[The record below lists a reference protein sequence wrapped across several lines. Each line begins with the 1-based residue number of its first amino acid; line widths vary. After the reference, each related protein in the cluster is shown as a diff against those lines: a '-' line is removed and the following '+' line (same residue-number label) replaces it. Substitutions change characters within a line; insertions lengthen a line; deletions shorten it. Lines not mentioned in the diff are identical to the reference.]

1 MLEQERV
8 YLMSDNGVPVQPPS
22 TRKLH
27 FEPSTIETIDS
38 SVLKYFESLDLF
50 ADTNEGWKKVPIVW
64 GTAERAF
71 QVKSDKDIRDDR
83 GMLKLP
89 IISIRRNSVL
99 KDFPSKGVFQGNIP
113 GVKDGQGGSL
123 EVSRVIYQE
132 KTMKFASADSLRLHK
147 QNNYPRQN
155 PKVVYRTIS
164 APMPVN
170 VTINYE
176 ITIRTE
182 YQQQMNDLLLPF
194 VTLPGTINYVR
205 LFEGDHRY
213 EGFIQG
219 DFQNSDNLSNFS
231 SEERK
236 FETKI
241 TMKVIGYLVGQKDN
255 RDKPH
260 YAVRENAV
268 EVKIP
273 RERISLNEVPEH
285 EFGAYYGLSGIK
297 DPVILSGFP
306 APFMLS
312 NVPAV
317 GSGGGGG
324 SAQTADTSG
333 NLVTNGNFSE
343 ILADNLVIREVLK
356 SDTGAVPSPANQLT
370 VAGADVRANTESLYV
385 NGVLQTPG
393 VDNDYNISGN
403 VITLTFNLDADDSAF
418 ITYIKQ

>member
-1 MLEQERV
+1 
-8 YLMSDNGVPVQPPS
+8 MSDSGVPVQPPIAK
-22 TRKLH
+22 KLH
-27 FEPSTIETIDS
+27 FEPSTIETIDG
-38 SVLKYFESLDLF
+38 SVLRYFESLDLF

-64 GTAERAF
+64 GTAERAY
-71 QVKSDKDIRDDR
+71 QVKKNKDIRDDQ
-83 GMLKLP
+83 GMLRLP
-89 IISIRRNSVL
+89 IITIKRNSVL

-113 GVKDGQGGSL
+113 GVKDEQGGSL

-147 QNNYPRQN
+147 QSNYPRQN
-155 PKVVYRTIS
+155 PKTVYRTIS

-219 DFQNSDNLSNFS
+219 DFQNNDNLSNFS

-241 TMKVIGYLVGQKDN
+241 MMKVIGYLVGQKDN
-255 RDKPH
+255 REKPH

-273 RERISLNEVPEH
+273 RERISLNEIPEH

-297 DPVILSGFP
+297 DPVILPGFP
-306 APFMLS
+306 TPFILS

-317 GSGGGGG
+317 GAGSTAT
-324 SAQTADTSG
+324 SAQTSEASG
-333 NLVTNGNFSE
+333 NLVTDTNFSD
-343 ILADNLVIREVLK
+343 ILADNLVIRELLK
-356 SDTGAVPSPANQLT
+356 SDTDPVPSPANQIIIT
-370 VAGADVRANTESLYV
+370 GATLRANTESLYV
-385 NGVLQTPG
+385 NGVLQAPG
-393 VDNDYNISGN
+393 VDNDYTISGN
-403 VITLTFNLDADDSAF
+403 TITLSFNLDADDSVF
-418 ITYIKQ
+418 VTYIKQ

>member
-1 MLEQERV
+1 
-8 YLMSDNGVPVQPPS
+8 MSDRGVPVQPPLAK
-22 TRKLH
+22 KLH
-27 FEPSTIETIDS
+27 FEPSTIETIDG
-38 SVLKYFESLDLF
+38 SVLNYFEGLDLF
-50 ADTNEGWKKVPIVW
+50 SDTNEGWKKVPIVW
-64 GTAERAF
+64 GTAERAY
-71 QVKSDKDIRDDR
+71 QVKQNKDIRDGR

-89 IISIRRNSVL
+89 LLTIRRVSVL

-113 GVKDGQGGSL
+113 GVKDEQGGSV

-132 KTMKFASADSLRLHK
+132 KTTKFADADSYRLHN

-182 YQQQMNDLLLPF
+182 YQQQMNDLILPF

-219 DFQNSDNLSNFS
+219 DFQNSDNLSDFS
-231 SEERK
+231 TDERK

-241 TMKVIGYLVGQKDN
+241 NMKVIGYLVGQKDN
-255 RDKPH
+255 RDRPH
-260 YAVRENAV
+260 YSVRENAV

-285 EFGAYYGLSGIK
+285 EFGAYYGLSGVS
-297 DPVILSGFP
+297 DPVIVSGFP
-306 APFMLS
+306 APFILS

-317 GSGGGGG
+317 GAGSGES
-324 SAQTADTSG
+324 SAQTSDVSG
-333 NLVTNGNFSE
+333 NIVTNTNFSE
-343 ILADNLVIREVLK
+343 ILADNLVIRETLK
-356 SDTGAVPSPANQLT
+356 ADSDAVPSPADKLT
-370 VAGADVRANTESLYV
+370 VTGATVRTNTESIYV

-393 VDNDYNISGN
+393 VDNDYTMSGN
-403 VITLTFNLDADDSAF
+403 VITFTFDLQADDSVF